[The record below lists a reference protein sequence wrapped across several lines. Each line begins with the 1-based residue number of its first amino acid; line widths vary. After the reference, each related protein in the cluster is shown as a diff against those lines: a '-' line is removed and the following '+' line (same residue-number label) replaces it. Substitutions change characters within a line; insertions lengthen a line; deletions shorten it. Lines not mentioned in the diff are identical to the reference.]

1 MGGWKWAVDV
11 LLRSGR
17 LGVCCGPGTG
27 TRLWPNSSPGTYPSW
42 ASPASG
48 TLFLPEGHHANQG
61 PPVLHC
67 IIQMRSRE
75 PSSQSLFP
83 KPYPRESRNSQG
95 GRRGRQDAR
104 SAVQP
109 YSLLIQPHRTLSP
122 VLHSFLP
129 QCLYTCGSLSLL
141 ICRWDWKPD
150 CLGPESM
157 LLTTLWS
164 LWKES
169 K

>member
-1 MGGWKWAVDV
+1 MLA
-11 LLRSGR
+11 
-17 LGVCCGPGTG
+17 
-27 TRLWPNSSPGTYPSW
+27 
-42 ASPASG
+42 
-48 TLFLPEGHHANQG
+48 
-61 PPVLHC
+61 
-67 IIQMRSRE
+67 
-75 PSSQSLFP
+75 
-83 KPYPRESRNSQG
+83 
-95 GRRGRQDAR
+95 
-104 SAVQP
+104 AVQP
-109 YSLLIQPHRTLSP
+109 YSLLIQPRRTFSP

-129 QCLYTCGSLSLL
+129 QGLYICGSLSLLL